1 MNGKP
6 FSQAEEFW
14 GDGKEREDKTR
25 WELSEG
31 KTTTSGE
38 LRLRIC
44 IQLDLGRDSTTNCV
58 TLGKSCRLF
67 ESVSSFVNGGN
78 THAS

>member
-1 MNGKP
+1 M
-6 FSQAEEFW
+6 
-14 GDGKEREDKTR
+14 
-25 WELSEG
+25 SE
-31 KTTTSGE
+31 KTTNSGE

-58 TLGKSCRLF
+58 TSGKPCQLF
-67 ESVSSFVNGGN
+67 EPVSSFVNGAN